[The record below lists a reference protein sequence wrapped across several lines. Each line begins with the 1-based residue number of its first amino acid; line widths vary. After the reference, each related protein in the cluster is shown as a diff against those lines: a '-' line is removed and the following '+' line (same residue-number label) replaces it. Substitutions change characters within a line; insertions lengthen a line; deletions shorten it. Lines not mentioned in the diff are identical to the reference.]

1 MVELNLDDLRDLT
14 GVHLILALEARK
26 MLIEL
31 LLQQENDIRKIYIE
45 SVDRIAN
52 ELANK
57 RNAYRYIETLD
68 IHLKNEV
75 NIINDKLVKEFDK
88 GITISVEAGTHQSKQ
103 ATLSLLN
110 KAKIDWK
117 PMERV
122 YFRANNQA
130 IDFMHSRTVHGLNL
144 SDRIWGYSNKT
155 MNSIG
160 DIVRTAIQEGSNP
173 IEISEM
179 LKKYVRDGAHTFAV
193 DYPNMFERISVSMD
207 LSYESLRLARTEMA
221 AAFGQAT
228 IESSKINPGNKGVQ
242 WRISNAGVT
251 CDVCLDHSRHDS
263 GLGAGIYK
271 VDDLPEYPAHPNC
284 LCTLVE
290 INEDTDDFVD
300 KLIEW
305 NKNPLSQPDIEK
317 WYQDIYRQGMVA

>member
-1 MVELNLDDLRDLT
+1 MNELNFDDLRGLT

-26 MLIEL
+26 KLIEL
-31 LLQQENDIRKIYIE
+31 LLQQEKDIKKIYIE

-52 ELANK
+52 EIADK
-57 RNAYRYIETLD
+57 QNAYRYIETLD
-68 IHLKNEV
+68 VHLKNEI
-75 NIINDKLVKEFDK
+75 NSINDKLIKKFDK
-88 GITISVEAGTHQSKQ
+88 GIAISVEAGSHQSKQ
-103 ATLSLLN
+103 ATLSLLK

-117 PMERV
+117 PMNKV
-122 YFRANNQA
+122 YLRSNNQA
-130 IDFMHSRTVHGLNL
+130 IDFMHSRTINGLNL

-160 DIVRTAIQEGSNP
+160 EIVQIAIQEGSNP

-179 LKKYVRDGAHTFAV
+179 LKKYVREGAHTFAV

-228 IESSKINPGNKGVQ
+228 VESAKHNPNNKGVQ

-251 CDVCLDHSRHDS
+251 CDVCLDHSQNDS
-263 GLGAGIYK
+263 GLGPGIYK

-305 NKNPLSQPDIEK
+305 NNNPLSQPDIEK
-317 WYQDIYRQGMVA
+317 WYQNVYKLGEVA